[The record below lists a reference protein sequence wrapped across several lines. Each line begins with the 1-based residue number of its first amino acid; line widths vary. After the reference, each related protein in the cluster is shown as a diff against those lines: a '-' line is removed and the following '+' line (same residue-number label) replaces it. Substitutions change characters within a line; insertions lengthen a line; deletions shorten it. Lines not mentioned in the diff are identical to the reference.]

1 MTANQKKMQRPA
13 LAIPFSRDRAG
24 GMKGRAVFCLPVMLL
39 VFFLLAADAFGARI
53 KDLTE
58 MQGVRDNQL
67 VGYGLVV
74 GLNDT
79 GDSSNNGITMLT
91 VANMMEHMGMTIDRD
106 AVDVDNVAAVMIT
119 ADLPPFARTGTK
131 IDVVVSSIGDAE
143 SLFGGVLLQTPLIG
157 PDNQVYAVAQGPLV
171 VGGMGAGGAAAR
183 VEKNH
188 PTVGRVPNGALVE
201 REVGFSLPADGQ
213 YEYHLRDADFT
224 TLSRMVDTVNR
235 AFGDGVARAVDSA
248 TMAVR
253 LPEDFRNNPVRFLS
267 GLENLQVNPDSRAR
281 IVVNERTGTI
291 VMGSSVRLST
301 VAVAHG
307 NIRLTVKES
316 ALVSQPHPFSE
327 LGETV
332 VIPDTEIEFEEEDA
346 SFVVMEEGVSVGDV
360 AAALNAIG
368 VSPRDVITIFE
379 AIKAA
384 GAMRAELVI
393 M

>member
-1 MTANQKKMQRPA
+1 MTMTTTRKQKQRPA
-13 LAIPFSRDRAG
+13 FAIPFS
-24 GMKGRAVFCLPVMLL
+24 FCLLA
-39 VFFLLAADAFGARI
+39 FFLAFFLQAADAFGARI

-157 PDNQVYAVAQGPLV
+157 PDNEVYAVAQGPLV

-188 PTVGRVPNGALVE
+188 PTVARIPNGALVE
-201 REVGFSLPADGQ
+201 REVGFSLPADGK

-224 TLSRMVDTVNR
+224 TLSRMVDTVNNT
-235 AFGDGVARAVDSA
+235 FGSGVARAVDSA
-248 TMAVR
+248 TMEVR

-267 GLENLQVNPDSRAR
+267 GIENLQVNPDSRAR

-332 VIPDTEIEFEEEDA
+332 VIPDTELELEEEDA

-360 AAALNAIG
+360 ASALNAIG